1 MIVLDTNVVSE
12 AMQPQPQ
19 LAVWAWLNAQVA
31 TTLFL
36 LALD

>member
-1 MIVLDTNVVSE
+1 MTAANSALLKKV
-12 AMQPQPQ
+12 Q
-19 LAVWAWLNAQVA
+19 LQLTIRAWLNAQVA